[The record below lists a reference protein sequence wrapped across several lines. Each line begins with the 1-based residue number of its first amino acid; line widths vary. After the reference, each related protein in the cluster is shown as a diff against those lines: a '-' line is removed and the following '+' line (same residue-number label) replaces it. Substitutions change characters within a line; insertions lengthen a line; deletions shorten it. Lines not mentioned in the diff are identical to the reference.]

1 MVGPLVSFSWDVLFQ
16 ETPSGTVTDGP
27 DEPNVTETT
36 EATEATEGAEA
47 TAQVS
52 NHIIVLLQ

>member
-1 MVGPLVSFSWDVLFQ
+1 MVGLLVQSFSWDVLFQ
-16 ETPSGTVTDGP
+16 EMASATVTDGP
-27 DEPNVTETT
+27 DEPKVAETT
-36 EATEATEGAEA
+36 KVREGAEA

>member
-16 ETPSGTVTDGP
+16 ETASATVTDGA
-27 DEPNVTETT
+27 DEPKVTEMKKVR
-36 EATEATEGAEA
+36 EGAEA
-47 TAQVS
+47 KAEVS

>member
-16 ETPSGTVTDGP
+16 ETASATVTGGA
-27 DEPNVTETT
+27 EVTETI
-36 EATEATEGAEA
+36 EAREGAEA